1 MMEES
6 VLRRLSAVEERLD
19 NLGSSSTPVRTHTGA
34 CGKCKNFED
43 PLGLCGALHLD
54 SYGTLALLKTFRGF
68 R

>member
-19 NLGSSSTPVRTHTGA
+19 NLGSSSTPVRTHAGA
-34 CGKCKNFED
+34 CGKCKNFDD
-43 PLGLCGALHLD
+43 PLGLCVGHLD
-54 SYGTLALLKTFRGF
+54 SYGTLALLKTFRG